1 MGVFGGK
8 RVTGPAGR
16 TCKGIYGNNNSK
28 NKTTTSFTQKIN
40 LSHTGSFPPESF
52 STQPRIGW
60 QNKKL
65 WRTPMIS
72 ALNKLDDG
80 TLELTITIPWAKV
93 SESYQKVLEDLT
105 TQTTIK
111 GFRKGKAPVK
121 MVEEKLGKQH
131 FYEETLK
138 EILPKIYLE
147 AVKEHNLKPIV
158 NPQVAVTS
166 LAENKDWQIKATTCE
181 LPKVDLDNYQENV
194 KKALAAEKIWV
205 PGKDKKPEP
214 ENESQ
219 RLDKIFKALLE
230 NTKINLP
237 EILIQDEVNRMLS
250 RLIDQT
256 ARLGLTVEQY
266 LASTGKTTDQ
276 IKNEYQKQAQETIKL
291 ELILSSIAEE
301 EKIQV
306 TDEEVQKMI
315 EAIPEEEAKKTFQTP
330 EQKAYLIQLLR
341 KRKVIDNL
349 AKL

>member
-1 MGVFGGK
+1 
-8 RVTGPAGR
+8 
-16 TCKGIYGNNNSK
+16 
-28 NKTTTSFTQKIN
+28 
-40 LSHTGSFPPESF
+40 
-52 STQPRIGW
+52 
-60 QNKKL
+60 
-65 WRTPMIS
+65 MIS
-72 ALNKLDDG
+72 ALNKLPDE
-80 TLELTITIPWAKV
+80 TLELTITIPWTKI

-105 TQTTIK
+105 TQTIIK

-131 FYEETLK
+131 LLEETLK
-138 EILPKIYLE
+138 EILPQVYLE
-147 AVKEHNLKPIV
+147 AVKEHNLKPVV
-158 NPQVAVTS
+158 NPQVTVTS
-166 LAENKDWQIKATTCE
+166 LAEGKDWQIKATTCE
-181 LPKVDLDNYQENV
+181 LPKVDLDNYQENI
-194 KKALAAEKIWV
+194 KKTLAAEKIWV

-230 NTKINLP
+230 NVKINLP
-237 EILIQDEVNRMLS
+237 KILIQDEVNRMLS